1 MQKFV
6 PKYPKS
12 SSKIPQ
18 KYSKFSNVNKLFLL
32 IERPQNGLNSV
43 VIYSSPFEKFEITSK
58 YRDQMISQIYQNVPD
73 ADNSYNM
80 RFRGLKFK

>member
-43 VIYSSPFEKFEITSK
+43 VKFEVPMQYPDFQAKSIMSEK
-58 YRDQMISQIYQNVPD
+58 KMINL
-73 ADNSYNM
+73 NM
-80 RFRGLKFK
+80 FK

>member
-32 IERPQNGLNSV
+32 KERPQNGLNSV
-43 VIYSSPFEKFEITSK
+43 VKFEVPMQYPDFQAKSIMSEK
-58 YRDQMISQIYQNVPD
+58 KMINLI
-73 ADNSYNM
+73 M
-80 RFRGLKFK
+80 FK